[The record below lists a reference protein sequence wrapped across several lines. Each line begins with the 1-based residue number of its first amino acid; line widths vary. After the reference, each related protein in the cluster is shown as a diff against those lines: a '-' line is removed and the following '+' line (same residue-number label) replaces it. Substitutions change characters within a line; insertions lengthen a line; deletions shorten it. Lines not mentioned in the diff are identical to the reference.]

1 LGDAPNK
8 INKFLLG
15 KGADVA
21 LTVGSLNETPRGSRL
36 HIAIFG
42 RRNAGKSSLINALA
56 NQEVAIVSSV
66 PGTTTDPVYKTMEI
80 LPLGPVVLI
89 DTAGIDDVGEL
100 GSLRIKKTI
109 AVLAKADLMILV
121 IDAGQTPGEK
131 AYELEL
137 IRKAGEQGVPVLGVL
152 NKIDLY
158 PEAKAP
164 EFERLLGIRVVPAS
178 AASRQGIEQL
188 VKEMIRLAPKD
199 WSSPTILGD
208 LINPG
213 DTVVLVVPI
222 DLAAPR
228 GRLILPQVQT
238 IRDLLDND
246 AMALVVKER
255 ELKTALAG
263 LVRKPKLVVTDSQ
276 AFSKVDADT
285 PGDIMLTSFSI
296 LFARY
301 KGDLEA
307 LVAGALA
314 VDSLKPGDRV
324 LIAEAC
330 THHRVEDDIGTV
342 KIPRWLRRKAGGEL
356 RFDWSSGIEMPSELG
371 QYKLIVHCGACM
383 INRKEMLH
391 RLMQAAGAGVPVVN
405 YGVLIA
411 SLHGILRRAL
421 SPFPGALRLLE
432 ESKTGVNEYAKGLCG
447 GAGTGC

>member
-1 LGDAPNK
+1 M
-8 INKFLLG
+8 
-15 KGADVA
+15 
-21 LTVGSLNETPRGSRL
+21 TVGSLNETPRGSRL